1 MGFLFRVLFIVGII
15 YMISPERPALPE
27 WLANPAASSPTLAS
41 VASTAVVTAGPAMAA
56 ALSSQSVQN
65 AVQTLSKTANTVTT
79 QPTATVQTAAPST
92 HPTTLAA
99 AGDADPLAALIRTM
113 GDTPQSAPANAKLA
127 AADQTA
133 SPAPI
138 PLPPRREPSDQPA
151 KKI

>member
-15 YMISPERPALPE
+15 YMISPERPALPD

-56 ALSSQSVQN
+56 ALSSQPVQS
-65 AVQTLSKTANTVTT
+65 AVQTLSKTANSLAT
-79 QPTATVQTAAPST
+79 QPAPTVQATSAST
-92 HPTTLAA
+92 HTHTLAA
-99 AGDADPLAALIRTM
+99 AGDADPLAALIRSM
-113 GDTPQSAPANAKLA
+113 GDSPQAEPANAKLA